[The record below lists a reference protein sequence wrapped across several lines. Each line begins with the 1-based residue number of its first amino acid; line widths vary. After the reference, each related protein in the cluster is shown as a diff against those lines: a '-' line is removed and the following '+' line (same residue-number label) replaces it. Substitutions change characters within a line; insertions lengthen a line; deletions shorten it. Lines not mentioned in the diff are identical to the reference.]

1 MSGQVDPEAR
11 MLKHGV
17 PCSKARN
24 LAGLLALAC
33 ALPIGLGACTTYKQ
47 CKPDLALR
55 IMKIDANEVDLAF
68 RNKIQAS
75 REVSGGRPGFAAG
88 GGCGCSN

>member
-1 MSGQVDPEAR
+1 MSNHDVLSSGRRRP
-11 MLKHGV
+11 
-17 PCSKARN
+17 
-24 LAGLLALAC
+24 AGLLALAC
-33 ALPIGLGACTTYKQ
+33 AIPILLGACISAKQ
-47 CKPDLALR
+47 CKPDLSLR

>member
-1 MSGQVDPEAR
+1 MA
-11 MLKHGV
+11 
-17 PCSKARN
+17 A
-24 LAGLLALAC
+24 LLALAC
-33 ALPIGLGACTTYKQ
+33 ALPIFSAACISPRQTKADLG
-47 CKPDLALR
+47 LR
-55 IMKIDANEVDLAF
+55 IMKIDANVLDVAF